1 MGVRGMSTLRSIARA
16 LAGLVLAS
24 GCLSLTTCGTA
35 LLDLVAFQVLADEE
49 AMLYM
54 GCETDGY
61 GIARIGLSTG
71 ALEILR
77 RTVSPD
83 NTSGCPVAIDP
94 VPITEAVPYT
104 KLYFAV
110 ESPNQVMQMDYRA
123 MDPAVKIFATD
134 QTTATDCIR
143 VTANAEAIYWSTRT
157 SIHRGTLLDG
167 GAAPLPLPIS
177 VVTSFDVDA
186 ATGRIYYL
194 GLRTASY
201 LEDFSVWGVNA
212 GGSGEVQISKI
223 GRYVIS
229 NLLFLD
235 GDLYYVT
242 QNPHGLWRIKA
253 NGSEP
258 TPTLLLT
265 PVGQPWAIAVDPV
278 DRTLYWVEGDANVNW
293 RVMRA
298 AAGASAGTPVREY
311 IDEVDP
317 NGFFFYRPAYHP

>member
-123 MDPAVKIFATD
+123 MDPAVKVFATD

-143 VTANAEAIYWSTRT
+143 VTANAGAIYWSTLT
-157 SIHRGTLLDG
+157 SIHRATLLDG
-167 GAAPLPLPIS
+167 GAVALNLGLS
-177 VVTSFDVDA
+177 VVSSFDVDSA
-186 ATGRIYYL
+186 VGPHRIYYL
-194 GLRTASY
+194 GLKAMTTVEQFAI
-201 LEDFSVWGVNA
+201 WGVNVPNVPTDPLT
-212 GGSGEVQISKI
+212 GEQLIFEI

-253 NGSEP
+253 NGS
-258 TPTLLLT
+258 
-265 PVGQPWAIAVDPV
+265 
-278 DRTLYWVEGDANVNW
+278 
-293 RVMRA
+293 
-298 AAGASAGTPVREY
+298 
-311 IDEVDP
+311 
-317 NGFFFYRPAYHP
+317 

>member
-1 MGVRGMSTLRSIARA
+1 MSTLCRIARA
-16 LAGLVLAS
+16 LAGLVLVS
-24 GCLSLTTCGTA
+24 GCLSLTTCGTG

-123 MDPAVKIFATD
+123 MDPAVKVFATD

-143 VTANAEAIYWSTRT
+143 VMANAASIYWSTRT

-167 GAAPLPLPIS
+167 GAAPLLLPIS
-177 VVTSFDVDA
+177 IVTSFDVDA
-186 ATGRIYYL
+186 ATERIYYL
-194 GLRTASY
+194 GLKTASY
-201 LEDFSVWGVNA
+201 LEDFSVWGVDA
-212 GGSGEVQISKI
+212 GGSNEAQISKI

-229 NLLFLD
+229 NLLLVN

-253 NGSEP
+253 NP
-258 TPTLLLT
+258 PDLAPTLLLT